1 MSIIDK
7 VKQLIS
13 IMNENELSEI
23 EIQEDVTKIRLKKK
37 EGGIPPVIPSIPTHP
52 ILPSQSEQERS
63 SPAVPT
69 ESESFTEIVSPMVGT
84 FYRASSPGADPL
96 VNIGDAVN
104 EETVVCII
112 EAMKI
117 MNEVKAETVGEI
129 IDVYVTD
136 GEAVEYGQPLFR
148 VKPYNRGEVS

>member
-13 IMNENELSEI
+13 IMNENDLSEI
-23 EIQEDVTKIRLKKK
+23 EIQEDTNKIRLKKS
-37 EGGIPPVIPSIPTHP
+37 EIGYTHTISPIVAPSK
-52 ILPSQSEQERS
+52 SEQEL
-63 SPAVPT
+63 PPHALT
-69 ESESFTEIVSPMVGT
+69 KESENLIEIISPMVGT
-84 FYRASSPGADPL
+84 FYRASAPGADPC
-96 VNIGDAVN
+96 VNVGDFVN

-129 IDVYVTD
+129 VDVIVSD
-136 GEAVEYGQPLFR
+136 GEAIEYGQPLFR
-148 VKPYNRGEVS
+148 VRPSTKEN

>member
-23 EIQEDVTKIRLKKK
+23 EIQEDVTKIRIKKTEVGFTHTVASPLTASSTYPQPLEQK
-37 EGGIPPVIPSIPTHP
+37 HQMPVFV
-52 ILPSQSEQERS
+52 QES
-63 SPAVPT
+63 KNVAEV
-69 ESESFTEIVSPMVGT
+69 VSPMVGT
-84 FYRASSPGADPL
+84 FYRASAPGSEPC
-96 VNIGDAVN
+96 VNVGDFVN

-117 MNEVKAETVGEI
+117 MNEVKAEMVGEVVDI
-129 IDVYVTD
+129 CVND
-136 GEAVEYGQPLFR
+136 GEAVEFGQPLFCIR
-148 VKPYNRGEVS
+148 PSTK

>member
-1 MSIIDK
+1 MNIIDK

-37 EGGIPPVIPSIPTHP
+37 GGGTATSLIPVTSSALYQQKP
-52 ILPSQSEQERS
+52 EQEFQ
-63 SPAVPT
+63 PAMISKET
-69 ESESFTEIVSPMVGT
+69 ENFIEIVSPMVGT
-84 FYRASSPGADPL
+84 FYRSSSPGADPL
-96 VNIGDAVN
+96 ANVGDVVND
-104 EETVVCII
+104 ETVVCII

-117 MNEVKAETVGEI
+117 MNEVKAETTGEI
-129 IDVYVTD
+129 VDIYIND

-148 VKPYNRGEVS
+148 VKPQQK

>member
-23 EIQEDVTKIRLKKK
+23 EIQEDVTKIRIKKSD
-37 EGGIPPVIPSIPTHP
+37 GGDIRAIPSISAPAALP
-52 ILPSQSEQERS
+52 IRVESGQEACAA
-63 SPAVPT
+63 PIEIGNFV
-69 ESESFTEIVSPMVGT
+69 EIVSPMVGT
-84 FYRASSPGADPL
+84 FYRASAPGADPC
-96 VNIGDAVN
+96 VNVGDTIN

-117 MNEVKAETVGEI
+117 MNEVKAEMAGE
-129 IDVYVTD
+129 VVEAYVSD
-136 GEAVEYGQPLFR
+136 GEAIEFGQPLFR
-148 VKPYNRGEVS
+148 VKPA

>member
-1 MSIIDK
+1 MSVIDK

-23 EIQEDVTKIRLKKK
+23 EIQEDVTKIRIKKADV
-37 EGGIPPVIPSIPTHP
+37 GYTHTVA
-52 ILPSQSEQERS
+52 S
-63 SPAVPT
+63 SVAVPPIYHPSL
-69 ESESFTEIVSPMVGT
+69 EQKHPVPVLSKENENIAEIISPMVGT
-84 FYRASSPGADPL
+84 FYRANAPGADPC
-96 VNIGDAVN
+96 VNVGDFVN

-117 MNEVKAETVGEI
+117 MNEVKAEMVGEI
-129 IDVYVTD
+129 VDIYVND

-148 VKPYNRGEVS
+148 VRPSTK

>member
-23 EIQEDVTKIRLKKK
+23 EIQEDVTKIRLKKSDAGYTHTVASAVAVPPLYTSSLEQRHQVPVLSK
-37 EGGIPPVIPSIPTHP
+37 EGENTK
-52 ILPSQSEQERS
+52 
-63 SPAVPT
+63 
-69 ESESFTEIVSPMVGT
+69 EIISPMVGT
-84 FYRASSPGADPL
+84 FYRANAPGAEPCAN
-96 VNIGDAVN
+96 VGDVVN

-117 MNEVKAETVGEI
+117 MNEVKAEMVGEI
-129 IDVYVTD
+129 VDIYVND
-136 GEAVEYGQPLFR
+136 GEAVEFGQPLFR
-148 VKPYNRGEVS
+148 VRQSAQ

>member
-23 EIQEDVTKIRLKKK
+23 EIQEDVIKIRIKKS
-37 EGGIPPVIPSIPTHP
+37 EVGYTHVVSSAQVPSIS
-52 ILPSQSEQERS
+52 PSQLEQKHLLQALS
-63 SPAVPT
+63 K
-69 ESESFTEIVSPMVGT
+69 ESENFVEIISPMVGT
-84 FYRASSPGADPL
+84 FYRASAPGADPCAN
-96 VNIGDAVN
+96 VGDFVN

-117 MNEVKAETVGEI
+117 MNEVKAETIGEI
-129 IDVYVTD
+129 VEIYVND

-148 VKPYNRGEVS
+148 VKPTTKVT

>member
-23 EIQEDVTKIRLKKK
+23 EIQEDVTKIRIKKS
-37 EGGIPPVIPSIPTHP
+37 EVGYTHVVSPVPVPSIS
-52 ILPSQSEQERS
+52 PSQLEQKHLLQALSKE
-63 SPAVPT
+63 T
-69 ESESFTEIVSPMVGT
+69 ENLVEIISPMVGT
-84 FYRASSPGADPL
+84 FYRASAPGADPC
-96 VNIGDAVN
+96 VNVGDFVN

-117 MNEVKAETVGEI
+117 MNEVKAETIGEI
-129 IDVYVTD
+129 VEIYVND

-148 VKPYNRGEVS
+148 VKPSAKVT

>member
-23 EIQEDVTKIRLKKK
+23 EIQEDATKIRIKKNDI
-37 EGGIPPVIPSIPTHP
+37 GYTHTISPVAVPSILHP
-52 ILPSQSEQERS
+52 KLEQEY
-63 SPAVPT
+63 PPHVLPKGT
-69 ESESFTEIVSPMVGT
+69 ENLVEIISPMVGT
-84 FYRASSPGADPL
+84 FYRASAPGADPC
-96 VNIGDAVN
+96 VNVGDFVN

-129 IDVYVTD
+129 VEIYVSD
-136 GEAVEYGQPLFR
+136 GEAVEYGQSLFR
-148 VKPYNRGEVS
+148 VKPSAKAT

>member
-13 IMNENELSEI
+13 IMNENDLSEI
-23 EIQEDVTKIRLKKK
+23 EIQEDTTKIRIKKSTD
-37 EGGIPPVIPSIPTHP
+37 GYTNTVTSTPAPPIHP
-52 ILPSQSEQERS
+52 ARIELERPAHVLPKNGENYG
-63 SPAVPT
+63 
-69 ESESFTEIVSPMVGT
+69 EIISPMVGT
-84 FYRASSPGADPL
+84 FYSATAPGADPC
-96 VNIGDAVN
+96 VNIGDIVN

-117 MNEVKAETVGEI
+117 MNEVKAETSGEI
-129 IDVYVTD
+129 VEICVND

-148 VKPYNRGEVS
+148 VKPVLK

>member
-23 EIQEDVTKIRLKKK
+23 EIQEDTSKIRLKKSEVGYAHAISPVVATSIPPSKTEQEQAPCALAK
-37 EGGIPPVIPSIPTHP
+37 EGEGFI
-52 ILPSQSEQERS
+52 
-63 SPAVPT
+63 
-69 ESESFTEIVSPMVGT
+69 EIISPMVGT
-84 FYRASSPGADPL
+84 FYRASSPGADPC
-96 VNIGDAVN
+96 VNIGDMVN

-117 MNEVKAETVGEI
+117 MNEVKAEAAGEI
-129 IDVYVTD
+129 VAVYVND
-136 GEAVEYGQPLFR
+136 GEAVEYGQAMFR
-148 VKPYNRGEVS
+148 VKPTTKPT

>member
-23 EIQEDVTKIRLKKK
+23 EIQEDVTKIRLKKSEVGYTHTVASAVAVPPLYPPLLEHKHQVPVLSK
-37 EGGIPPVIPSIPTHP
+37 EGENVK
-52 ILPSQSEQERS
+52 
-63 SPAVPT
+63 
-69 ESESFTEIVSPMVGT
+69 EIISPMVGT
-84 FYRASSPGADPL
+84 FYRANAPGADPC
-96 VNIGDAVN
+96 VNMGDVVN

-117 MNEVKAETVGEI
+117 MNEVKAEMVGEI
-129 IDVYVTD
+129 VEIYVND
-136 GEAVEYGQPLFR
+136 GEAVEFGQPLFR
-148 VKPYNRGEVS
+148 VRPSAK

>member
-23 EIQEDVTKIRLKKK
+23 EIQEDVVKIRIKKSD
-37 EGGIPPVIPSIPTHP
+37 GGDIRAIPSIVAPAALP
-52 ILPSQSEQERS
+52 IRVESGQEAS
-63 SPAVPT
+63 VAPKEIGNFV
-69 ESESFTEIVSPMVGT
+69 EIVSPMVGT
-84 FYRASSPGADPL
+84 FYRASAPGADPC
-96 VNIGDAVN
+96 VNVGDTIN

-117 MNEVKAETVGEI
+117 MNEVKAEMAGE
-129 IDVYVTD
+129 VVEAYVTD
-136 GEAVEYGQPLFR
+136 GEAIEFGQPLFR
-148 VKPYNRGEVS
+148 VKPA

>member
-23 EIQEDVTKIRLKKK
+23 EIQEDVTKIRIKK
-37 EGGIPPVIPSIPTHP
+37 GDSGDIRAIPSIVAPTALP
-52 ILPSQSEQERS
+52 IRVESGQEACAA
-63 SPAVPT
+63 PKEIGNFV
-69 ESESFTEIVSPMVGT
+69 EIVSPMVGT
-84 FYRASSPGADPL
+84 FYRASAPGADPC
-96 VNIGDAVN
+96 VNVGDTIN

-117 MNEVKAETVGEI
+117 MNEVKAEMAGE
-129 IDVYVTD
+129 VVEAYVSD
-136 GEAVEYGQPLFR
+136 GEAIEFGQPLFR
-148 VKPYNRGEVS
+148 VKPA

>member
-13 IMNENELSEI
+13 IMNENDLSEI
-23 EIQEDVTKIRLKKK
+23 EIQEDANKIRLKKS
-37 EGGIPPVIPSIPTHP
+37 EIGYTHTISPATPSIHP
-52 ILPSQSEQERS
+52 SKLEQE
-63 SPAVPT
+63 PPPHALT
-69 ESESFTEIVSPMVGT
+69 KDSENLVEIISPMVGT
-84 FYRASSPGADPL
+84 FYRASASGTDPC
-96 VNIGDAVN
+96 VNAGDFVN

-129 IDVYVTD
+129 VDVIVSD
-136 GEAVEYGQPLFR
+136 GEAIEYGQPLFR
-148 VKPYNRGEVS
+148 VRPSTKEN

>member
-23 EIQEDVTKIRLKKK
+23 EIQEDVTKIRIKKS
-37 EGGIPPVIPSIPTHP
+37 EVGYTHVVSSAPVPSVPQAHI
-52 ILPSQSEQERS
+52 EQKHLLQAFS
-63 SPAVPT
+63 K
-69 ESESFTEIVSPMVGT
+69 ESENIVEIVSPMVGT
-84 FYRASSPGADPL
+84 FYRANAPGAEPC
-96 VNIGDAVN
+96 VNAGDFVN

-129 IDVYVTD
+129 VEIYVND

-148 VKPYNRGEVS
+148 VKPSEKVT

>member
-23 EIQEDVTKIRLKKK
+23 EVQEDVTKIRLKKR
-37 EGGIPPVIPSIPTHP
+37 EMGYTPSVSPIITPLLHPPK
-52 ILPSQSEQERS
+52 LEQEYPS
-63 SPAVPT
+63 ST
-69 ESESFTEIVSPMVGT
+69 LTKESENFIEIVSPMVGT
-84 FYRASSPGADPL
+84 FYRSSSPGADPL

-117 MNEVKAETVGEI
+117 MNEVKAEVVGEI
-129 IDVYVTD
+129 VDAYIND

-148 VKPYNRGEVS
+148 IKPQQK

>member
-23 EIQEDVTKIRLKKK
+23 EIQEDVTKIRIKKSD
-37 EGGIPPVIPSIPTHP
+37 GGDIHAIPSIAA
-52 ILPSQSEQERS
+52 
-63 SPAVPT
+63 PAVLPIRV
-69 ESESFTEIVSPMVGT
+69 ESGQEACAAPKESGNFVEIVSPMVGT
-84 FYRASSPGADPL
+84 FYRASAPGADPC
-96 VNIGDAVN
+96 VNVGDAIN

-117 MNEVKAETVGEI
+117 MNEVKAEMVGE
-129 IDVYVTD
+129 VAEAYVSD
-136 GEAVEYGQPLFR
+136 GEAVEFGQPLFR
-148 VKPYNRGEVS
+148 VKPAQK

>member
-13 IMNENELSEI
+13 IMNENDLSEI
-23 EIQEDVTKIRLKKK
+23 EIQEDTNKIRLKKS
-37 EGGIPPVIPSIPTHP
+37 ETGYTHSLSPVATPSK
-52 ILPSQSEQERS
+52 LEQEL
-63 SPAVPT
+63 PPHALT
-69 ESESFTEIVSPMVGT
+69 KESENLVEIISPMVGT
-84 FYRASSPGADPL
+84 VYRASAPGADPC
-96 VNIGDAVN
+96 VNVGDFVN

-129 IDVYVTD
+129 VDVIVSD
-136 GEAVEYGQPLFR
+136 GEAIEYGQPLFR
-148 VKPYNRGEVS
+148 VRPSTKEN

>member
-23 EIQEDVTKIRLKKK
+23 EIQEDVTKIRLKKS
-37 EGGIPPVIPSIPTHP
+37 EVGYTQVVPSVPVPPIASP
-52 ILPSQSEQERS
+52 QSEQKHLLQAPS
-63 SPAVPT
+63 K
-69 ESESFTEIVSPMVGT
+69 ESENLVEIVSPMVGT
-84 FYRASSPGADPL
+84 FYRASAPGADPC
-96 VNIGDAVN
+96 VNIGDFVD

-117 MNEVKAETVGEI
+117 MNEVKSETVGEI
-129 IDVYVTD
+129 VEIYVND

-148 VKPYNRGEVS
+148 VKPSAKTT

>member
-23 EIQEDVTKIRLKKK
+23 EIQEDVTKIRIKKGD
-37 EGGIPPVIPSIPTHP
+37 GGDIRAIPSIVAPTALP
-52 ILPSQSEQERS
+52 IRVESGQEACAA
-63 SPAVPT
+63 PKEIGNFV
-69 ESESFTEIVSPMVGT
+69 EIVSPMVGT
-84 FYRASSPGADPL
+84 FYRASAPGADPC
-96 VNIGDAVN
+96 VNVGDTIN

-117 MNEVKAETVGEI
+117 MNEVKAEMAGE
-129 IDVYVTD
+129 VVEAYVSD
-136 GEAVEYGQPLFR
+136 GEAIEFGQPLFR
-148 VKPYNRGEVS
+148 VKPA

>member
-23 EIQEDVTKIRLKKK
+23 EIQEDVTKIRIKKGN
-37 EGGIPPVIPSIPTHP
+37 GGDIRAIPSVVAPVALPTRVE
-52 ILPSQSEQERS
+52 SGQD
-63 SPAVPT
+63 AVAAPK
-69 ESESFTEIVSPMVGT
+69 EVGNFAEIVSPMVGT
-84 FYRASSPGADPL
+84 FYRASAPGADPC
-96 VNIGDAVN
+96 VNVGDTIN

-117 MNEVKAETVGEI
+117 MNEVKAEMTGE
-129 IDVYVTD
+129 VVEAYVTD
-136 GEAVEYGQPLFR
+136 GEAVEFGQPLFR
-148 VKPYNRGEVS
+148 VKPA